1 MNAMNDDGGRKIS
14 HDGLDVHQAP
24 KSQTTD
30 KPKIKSLARFDS
42 FDQ

>member
-1 MNAMNDDGGRKIS
+1 MNDDGGRKIS

-30 KPKIKSLARFDS
+30 KPKKSLARFDS